1 MNLRPM
7 EVRDN
12 PAVAQL
18 IRTSLEESGLDKP
31 GTVYFDSHLDHLA
44 DYYQQ
49 QERAAYFVLEDEG
62 HLLGCGG
69 FAPVSDKIAE

>member
-18 IRTSLEESGLDKP
+18 IRAS
-31 GTVYFDSHLDHLA
+31 
-44 DYYQQ
+44 
-49 QERAAYFVLEDEG
+49 
-62 HLLGCGG
+62 
-69 FAPVSDKIAE
+69 

>member
-18 IRTSLEESGLDKP
+18 IRASLEEFGLDKP

-44 DYYQQ
+44 DYY
-49 QERAAYFVLEDEG
+49 
-62 HLLGCGG
+62 
-69 FAPVSDKIAE
+69 

>member
-18 IRTSLEESGLDKP
+18 IRTSLEEFGLDKP
-31 GTVYFDSHLDHLA
+31 GTVYFDSHLDHLT

-49 QERAAYFVLEDEG
+49 QERSAYLFWKMKATGWLWWLCTSVR
-62 HLLGCGG
+62 
-69 FAPVSDKIAE
+69 

>member
-18 IRTSLEESGLDKP
+18 IRASLEEFGL
-31 GTVYFDSHLDHLA
+31 TN
-44 DYYQQ
+44 QNC
-49 QERAAYFVLEDEG
+49 
-62 HLLGCGG
+62 LL
-69 FAPVSDKIAE
+69 